1 MTRSALDEFR
11 AGLGSEASAQPAVP
25 APQEAPGGPAACPFT
40 FGPWIPRK
48 DADALP
54 GEAQRAIYVPP
65 ATTGATLSLLAWQR
79 RAVVQRGPLQD
90 EPDGPPFC
98 CHQIADL
105 SGQIILS
112 STDQQTVLEGLAAR
126 AGL

>member
-1 MTRSALDEFR
+1 MTRSALDEIR
-11 AGLGSEASAQPAVP
+11 AALRAEASPQPAAP
-25 APQEAPGGPAACPFT
+25 APQQAPGSPAACPFT
-40 FGPWIPRK
+40 FGPWIPRT

-79 RAVVQRGPLQD
+79 RAVVQWVPLQD
-90 EPDGPPFC
+90 EPDGTPVH